1 MKILITGTASGV
13 GQELALR
20 LENYNVVALTR
31 QHVDLADIS
40 AVSNYTPET
49 CDILINCAATDVGG
63 KIDFVNHTT
72 QHVIDIMTTN
82 VLSPMILSKKVL
94 SANPN
99 CKIVNITSTNVNRY
113 YPNNLTYSLSKQ
125 ALSDFGSMLKLDY
138 PDLQYLEVRLGLTKT
153 NFNANRYRYN
163 QERYNDVYTNHHLSV
178 DHAVT
183 RIINVLFDSSIK
195 VVEISP

>member
-1 MKILITGTASGV
+1 
-13 GQELALR
+13 
-20 LENYNVVALTR
+20 
-31 QHVDLADIS
+31 
-40 AVSNYTPET
+40 
-49 CDILINCAATDVGG
+49 
-63 KIDFVNHTT
+63 
-72 QHVIDIMTTN
+72 
-82 VLSPMILSKKVL
+82 MILSKKVL

-113 YPNNLTYSLSKQ
+113 YPNNLAYSLSKQ

-153 NFNANRYRYN
+153 NFNNNRYRYN
-163 QERYNDVYTNHHLSV
+163 QERYNDVYNNHHLSV

>member
-1 MKILITGTASGV
+1 MKILITGTASGI
-13 GQELALR
+13 GQELTLR
-20 LENYNVVALTR
+20 LKNYNVVALTR

-63 KIDFVNHTT
+63 KIDFINHNT
-72 QHVIDIMTTN
+72 QHVVDILTTN

-113 YPNNLTYSLSKQ
+113 YPNNLAYSLSKQ

-153 NFNANRYRYN
+153 NFNNNRYRYN
-163 QERYNDVYTNHHLSV
+163 QERYNDVYTNCHLSV
-178 DHAVT
+178 EHAVI
-183 RIINVLFDSSIK
+183 RIIDVLFDSSIK
-195 VVEISP
+195 MIEISP